1 MGFGKLTIKQAED
14 LKTLLSKA
22 NGQQQAKTI
31 NGDYSALNSIFN
43 NKKYDG
49 ESNSVQN
56 LAMTLAGGADKFN
69 DLSESEVKQ
78 YVATAALMDTNHDG
92 VVDEGEFNSIKGKS
106 GVENT
111 QQINARDIEK
121 LINEEVFSE
130 NSYSELMTEINQIL
144 GDVSGTEEASDKKG
158 ISTKATGVQYN
169 DETGEYSV
177 NVEKYRSGKVQDDG
191 EGGKRYPNGTFW
203 GMVTNAYPEID
214 EADKEKV
221 YDMIGEMNGFD
232 WKTHTLM
239 PGDNLKLPIL
249 EYDENGKVTGYK
261 KAEETDKKEETS
273 NDKKETGSTAKM
285 VGNRGYEADY
295 EIKNE
300 DGSVTKFTV
309 KAGQDPVPENA
320 KTVSTDKVN
329 DDGQMQRTTET
340 DGKKQEFLY
349 SGDKVDGKP
358 VSIKTT
364 NADGSYS
371 VETRTYENGAVA
383 SKEVK
388 EYDAQGNLVNTTT
401 EEAKTAAETETK
413 EATDEEYKSWSAKLS
428 SELKTAIENG
438 DMKQIED
445 SFNRLLDGD
454 ALSDAQKSQMF
465 MEILNQAAESKSVNG
480 NELVEDMMSVFNNPY
495 GPTDRNQVQLTNEQ
509 NADAIEIL
517 LNNNNGRFDSWVT
530 DRIAPTV
537 EKLIAEG
544 NIDKALELGKSM
556 ESKFYESM
564 YGYIDTNNFAQ
575 TLAQL
580 AVEDYGEFIK
590 KYGETMADVR
600 QNLSKK
606 EDAAL
611 NQVLLNASVATY
623 PDKLEGVLESEKVT
637 YEQKLDG
644 MSAKENIEYLLSD
657 DCQWDNTTKQYYLKK
672 YAAEVD
678 AKDLKGTSLG
688 FQSMYKKTFNV

>member
-56 LAMTLAGGADKFN
+56 LATTLAGGADKFN
-69 DLSESEVKQ
+69 ELSESEVKQ
-78 YVATAALMDTNHDG
+78 YVSTAAMMDTNHDG
-92 VVDEGEFNSIKGKS
+92 VVDESEFNSIKGKS

-111 QQINARDIEK
+111 QQIDARDIEK
-121 LINEEVFSE
+121 LMNEEVFSE
-130 NSYSELMTEINQIL
+130 NSYSELMTEINKIL

-177 NVEKYRSGKVQDDG
+177 NVEKFRSGKVQDDG
-191 EGGKRYPNGTFW
+191 EGGTRYPNGSYW

-261 KAEETDKKEETS
+261 KAEETDKKEDADKTETS
-273 NDKKETGSTAKM
+273 NDKTETGSTAKM

-320 KTVSTDKVN
+320 ATVYTDKVN

-340 DGKKQEFLY
+340 DGQKQEFLY

-358 VSIKTT
+358 ISIKTY

-371 VETRTYENGAVA
+371 VETRTYENGAV
-383 SKEVK
+383 SNKEVK
-388 EYDAQGNLVNTTT
+388 EYDAQGNLVNNTT
-401 EEAKTAAETETK
+401 ETKETETK
-413 EATDEEYKSWSAKLS
+413 EATDEEYKSWSDKLS

-438 DMKQIED
+438 DMEQIED
-445 SFNRLLDGD
+445 SFDRLLDGD

-465 MEILNQAAESKSVNG
+465 LDFLNQAAESKSVNG
-480 NELVEDMMSVFNNPY
+480 NEVVEHMMSVFNNPY
-495 GPTDRNQVQLTNEQ
+495 GASDRNQVKLTNEQ
-509 NADAIEIL
+509 NADAIEIM
-517 LNNNNGRFDSWVT
+517 LNNNNGKSDSWVT
-530 DRIAPTV
+530 GRIAPTV
-537 EKLIAEG
+537 ENLIAEG

-556 ESKFYESM
+556 EATFYDSM
-564 YGYIDTNNFAQ
+564 YNYIDTNNFAQ

-580 AVEDYGEFIK
+580 AVEDYGEFTE
-590 KYGETMADVR
+590 KYGKTMAEVR

-611 NQVLLNASVATY
+611 NQGLLNASVANY
-623 PDKLEGVLESEKVT
+623 PDKLEGVLESDKAS

-644 MSAKENIEYLLSD
+644 MSAKEKIEYLLSD
-657 DCQWDNTTKQYYLKK
+657 DCKWDNTTKQYYLKK

-678 AKDLKGTSLG
+678 AKDLQGTSLG
-688 FQSMYKKTFNV
+688 FTSLYKASM